1 MSAKILT
8 TAFLAIRSTIPG
20 ELAPDADAAVAVV
33 GRAAADRLRYAAS
46 IRILGVGFRA
56 YIAAVDLLQALQRIV
71 GEGAGHRAPALLRQ
85 IAVVVVLK
93 GGNLVTRVRTCS
105 DPGQLMRIV
114 ILVEIGRPACRF
126 AYAPVVELI
135 VAVVLDQRGAAVPPD
150 VDDAVQAVVVIAVV
164 GDGAVDCLRIR
175 VTASHRVVGVV
186 VLTDDALTR
195 SVYPLPEIVP
205 GIVAVLRLEPVR
217 DTALAQPSAGIEY
230 EIDAVAVAGQH
241 RGQPAGGVAAEDL
254 TAITQHRSKPRMPRQ

>member
-33 GRAAADRLRYAAS
+33 GRAAAGRLRYAAS

-56 YIAAVDLLQALQRIV
+56 YVAAVDLLQALQRIV
-71 GEGAGHRAPALLRQ
+71 GEGSGHPASALLRQ

-93 GGNLVTRVRTCS
+93 GGNLVARVRTCS
-105 DPGQLMRIV
+105 DPSQLMRIV
-114 ILVEIGRPACRF
+114 VLVEIGRPASRF

-135 VAVVLDQRGAAVPPD
+135 VAVVLDQRGAAVK
-150 VDDAVQAVVVIAVV
+150 
-164 GDGAVDCLRIR
+164 
-175 VTASHRVVGVV
+175 
-186 VLTDDALTR
+186 
-195 SVYPLPEIVP
+195 
-205 GIVAVLRLEPVR
+205 
-217 DTALAQPSAGIEY
+217 Y

-254 TAITQHRSKPRMPRQ
+254 TAITQHRSNPRMPRQRASALQAGPAVVLFCESSSVNPFNSIYSVFVPQTPLVWLFQISVNIAISLLIH